1 MFSPLRPIYPVAGI
15 RKIEDELIPDA
26 HPPLMER
33 AGRAAAQ
40 DAVRLIMDR
49 PGPILVACGPGN
61 NGGDGFVMARQLA
74 QAGREVMVAFSG
86 NADRLPAEAA
96 KAHADYLAAGGSIV
110 SDLPAAPANGWAL
123 VVDALFGIG
132 LARPIEGHYASWIQ
146 TLNAQPCPRMTLDVP
161 SGLDADTGEPHGTTF
176 RATHTTTFIAL
187 KPGLLTQHGPDHCG
201 EISVQ
206 RIDIDASAWLPA
218 RGHAIAPSLF
228 RHLLQPRPRNTHKGM
243 YGDAAIL
250 GGAAGMV
257 GAALLAG
264 RAALWLGTGR
274 VFVGLLDPAGP
285 AVDFAHPELM
295 LRRADALPP
304 RLSALA
310 AGPGLGTATDAAEML
325 APALAREIPLL
336 LDADALNLVAADP
349 ALARALTG
357 RKAPTILTPH
367 PGEAAR
373 LLGIDAAHVQSDRL
387 RAALE
392 LARRFRALIVLKGC
406 GSIVATPD
414 ERWFINGSGHSGMAS
429 AGMGDVLSGLVAGLL
444 AQGWP
449 AESALIAGVHLHGAA
464 ADRLAREGIGPV
476 GLTASE
482 TIDAARGVL
491 NGWLIEAQRPPGQS
505 GPQTQRPQGIR

>member
-15 RKIEDELIPDA
+15 REIEDKLIPNA
-26 HPPLMER
+26 RPPLMER

-74 QAGREVMVAFSG
+74 QAGREVVVAFCSD
-86 NADRLPAEAA
+86 AERLPAEAA
-96 KAHADYLAAGGSIV
+96 KAHADFLAAGGSIV
-110 SDLPAAPANGWAL
+110 SDLPAAPASGWAL
-123 VVDALFGIG
+123 VVDAMFGIG
-132 LARPIEGHYASWIQ
+132 LGRPIEGHYASWIQ
-146 TLNAQPCPRMTLDVP
+146 TLNAQPCPRMALDVP
-161 SGLDADTGEPHGTTF
+161 SGLDADTGEPHGATF

-187 KPGLLTQHGPDHCG
+187 KPGLLTHHGPDHCG

-206 RIDIDASAWLPA
+206 RIDIDAPAWLPA
-218 RGHAIAPSLF
+218 RGHAIAPTLF
-228 RHLLQPRPRNTHKGM
+228 RHLLQPRPRNTHKGL

-295 LRRADALPP
+295 LRRADALPA

-310 AGPGLGTATDAAEML
+310 AGPGLGTGTAAAELL

-336 LDADALNLVAADP
+336 LDADALNLIAAEP
-349 ALARALTG
+349 ALERALVV
-357 RKAPTILTPH
+357 RKAPTVLTPH
-367 PGEAAR
+367 PAEAAR
-373 LLGIDAAHVQSDRL
+373 LLGTDTATVQADRL

-429 AGMGDVLSGLVAGLL
+429 AGMGDVLTGV
-444 AQGWP
+444 
-449 AESALIAGVHLHGAA
+449 IAGVLAQLRDPLAA
-464 ADRLAREGIGPV
+464 ARVGVLIHALAGD
-476 GLTASE
+476 T
-482 TIDAARGVL
+482 AAR
-491 NGWLIEAQRPPGQS
+491 S
-505 GPQTQRPQGIR
+505 GERGLMARDVIGELRTWVNI